1 MEGKIIYNEQ
11 EQTGNYT
18 FLGTDKYMT
27 ANFLNTFGEELATE
41 IYAKALEM
49 VEQEH
54 FEDADYFQTFVYQYP
69 DGKEVRFW
77 IILDER
83 ENASNI
89 LTALLPEDY

>member
-1 MEGKIIYNEQ
+1 MKKANILLIILSALILWIIGQPME
-11 EQTGNYT
+11 
-18 FLGTDKYMT
+18 
-27 ANFLNTFGEELATE
+27 A
-41 IYAKALEM
+41 YAKALEM